1 MPEAYFFCIF
11 ILQRLCNR
19 KKIKIY
25 KIPQKAKKAIFCGMN
40 KQTLFNN
47 IFSIC
52 LSSALLCACGDS
64 TSSDTNNEG
73 EEFKNTVNALDWG
86 SDTTFVIGHKTPDVD
101 AVTSAMSYAALMR
114 ALGHNA
120 VAKIV
125 SPINRETAYIAEK
138 FGFKIPEQMSSV
150 KAGTRLILT
159 DHAESAQSVEGVK
172 EAKILQIIDHHIPG
186 DLDEKV
192 TSDTYVN
199 RQIIGSACTII
210 WDLYKKA
217 DVKID
222 NDMAKILLAGIL
234 SDTRNLTKVA
244 SSALDSSAWKSLI
257 EQLKLSPDSVAK
269 LSREMD
275 DASHDYYGMTD
286 KEIFLSD
293 YKDYEIEG
301 VKIGIASNDWYVDS
315 TKKDFFKRLAAVM
328 PEIAKEKKRDILFA
342 KVDGHDPNPDS
353 ETAAETPFI
362 ESGSYTIIYA
372 TGDYEATAKKIAE
385 SAFGE
390 LFSEGVYFSAEKIS
404 RKSLMVPKITE
415 YLEGKKK

>member
-1 MPEAYFFCIF
+1 
-11 ILQRLCNR
+11 
-19 KKIKIY
+19 
-25 KIPQKAKKAIFCGMN
+25 MN

-47 IFSIC
+47 VLSLC
-52 LSSALLCACGDS
+52 LSGALFCACGDS
-64 TSSDTNNEG
+64 TSSDSNNEG
-73 EEFKNTVNALDWG
+73 EEFKNTINALDWG
-86 SDTTFVIGHKTPDVD
+86 TDTTFVVGHKTPDVD
-101 AVTSAMSYAALMR
+101 AVTSALSYAALMR
-114 ALGHNA
+114 AMGHNA
-120 VAKIV
+120 VAKIAG
-125 SPINRETAYIAEK
+125 PINRETAYIVEK
-138 FGFKIPEQMSSV
+138 FGFKIPEEMKSV
-150 KAGTRLILT
+150 EAGTRLILT

-186 DLDEKV
+186 DIDEKV
-192 TSDTYVN
+192 TSETYVN
-199 RQIIGSACTII
+199 REILGSTCTII

-222 NDMAKILLAGIL
+222 DEMAKILLAGLL
-234 SDTRNLTKVA
+234 SDTRNLYKVA
-244 SSALDSSAWKSLI
+244 TTAKDTLAWKSLT

-301 VKIGIASNDWYVDS
+301 VNIGIASNDWYVDS
-315 TKKDFFKRLAAVM
+315 TKKDFFKRLADVM

-342 KVDGHDPNPDS
+342 KVDGHDPNPDP

-362 ESGSYTIIYA
+362 ESGSYTIVYA
-372 TGDYEATAKKIAE
+372 TSGNETIAKEIAE

>member
-1 MPEAYFFCIF
+1 
-11 ILQRLCNR
+11 
-19 KKIKIY
+19 
-25 KIPQKAKKAIFCGMN
+25 MN
-40 KQTLFNN
+40 KRSNILNN
-47 IFSIC
+47 IFSVC
-52 LSSALLCACGDS
+52 LTSTLLCACSDS
-64 TSSDTNNEG
+64 TSSDPNNDG
-73 EEFKNTVNALDWG
+73 EVFKNTINALDWG
-86 SDTTFVIGHKTPDVD
+86 TDTTFVIGHKTPDVD
-101 AVTSAMSYAALMR
+101 AVASALSYAALMR

-125 SPINRETAYIAEK
+125 SPINRETAYISEK
-138 FGFKIPEQMSSV
+138 FGFEIPEEMTSV
-150 KAGTRLILT
+150 EAGTQLILT

-172 EAKILQIIDHHIPG
+172 EAKILQIIDHHVPG

-192 TSDTYVN
+192 TSGTYVN

-222 NDMAKILLAGIL
+222 NEMAKILLAGIL

-244 SSALDSSAWKSLI
+244 TSALDSSAWESLV

-301 VKIGIASNDWYVDS
+301 VNIGIASNDWYVDS
-315 TKKDFFKRLAAVM
+315 TKNDFFKRLIAVM
-328 PEIAKEKKRDILFA
+328 PEIAQEKNRDILFA
-342 KVDGHDPNPDS
+342 KVDGHDPNPDPA
-353 ETAAETPFI
+353 TAADMPFI
-362 ESGSYTIIYA
+362 ESGSYTIVYA
-372 TGDYEATAKKIAE
+372 TSGNEATAKEIAE

-390 LFSEGVYFSAEKIS
+390 LYSEGVYFSAEKIS

>member
-1 MPEAYFFCIF
+1 
-11 ILQRLCNR
+11 
-19 KKIKIY
+19 
-25 KIPQKAKKAIFCGMN
+25 MN

-47 IFSIC
+47 VLSLC
-52 LSSALLCACGDS
+52 LSGALFCACGDS
-64 TSSDTNNEG
+64 TSSESNNEG
-73 EEFKNTVNALDWG
+73 EEFKNTINALDWG
-86 SDTTFVIGHKTPDVD
+86 TDTTFVIGHKTPDVD
-101 AVTSAMSYAALMR
+101 AVTSALSYAALMR
-114 ALGHNA
+114 AMGHNA
-120 VAKIV
+120 VAKIAG
-125 SPINRETAYIAEK
+125 PINRETAYIVEK
-138 FGFKIPEQMSSV
+138 FGFKIPEEMKSV
-150 KAGTRLILT
+150 EAGTRLILT

-186 DLDEKV
+186 DIDEKV
-192 TSDTYVN
+192 TSETYVN
-199 RQIIGSACTII
+199 REILGSTCTII

-222 NDMAKILLAGIL
+222 DEMAKILLAGLL
-234 SDTRNLTKVA
+234 SDTRNLYKVA
-244 SSALDSSAWKSLI
+244 TTAKDTLAWKSLT

-293 YKDYEIEG
+293 YKDYVIEG
-301 VKIGIASNDWYVDS
+301 VNIGIASNDWYVDS
-315 TKKDFFKRLAAVM
+315 TKKDFFKRLADVM

-342 KVDGHDPNPDS
+342 KVDGHDPNPDP

-362 ESGSYTIIYA
+362 ESGSYTIVYA
-372 TGDYEATAKKIAE
+372 TSGNETIAKEIAE

>member
-1 MPEAYFFCIF
+1 
-11 ILQRLCNR
+11 
-19 KKIKIY
+19 
-25 KIPQKAKKAIFCGMN
+25 MN
-40 KQTLFNN
+40 KRLNILNN
-47 IFSIC
+47 IFSVC
-52 LSSALLCACGDS
+52 LTSTLLCACSDS
-64 TSSDTNNEG
+64 TSSDPNNDG
-73 EEFKNTVNALDWG
+73 EVFKNTINALDWG
-86 SDTTFVIGHKTPDVD
+86 TDTTFVIGHKTPDVD
-101 AVTSAMSYAALMR
+101 AVASALSYAALMR

-125 SPINRETAYIAEK
+125 SPINRETAYISEK
-138 FGFKIPEQMSSV
+138 FGFEIPEEMTSV
-150 KAGTRLILT
+150 EAGTQLILT

-172 EAKILQIIDHHIPG
+172 EAKILQIIDHHVPG

-192 TSDTYVN
+192 TSGTYVN

-222 NDMAKILLAGIL
+222 NEMAKILLAGIL

-244 SSALDSSAWKSLI
+244 TSALDSSAWESLV

-301 VKIGIASNDWYVDS
+301 VNIGIASNDWYVDS
-315 TKKDFFKRLAAVM
+315 TKNDFFKRLIAVM
-328 PEIAKEKKRDILFA
+328 PEIAQEKNRDILFA
-342 KVDGHDPNPDS
+342 KVDGHDPNPDPA
-353 ETAAETPFI
+353 TAADMPFI
-362 ESGSYTIIYA
+362 ESGSYTIVYA
-372 TGDYEATAKKIAE
+372 TSGNEATAKEIAE

-390 LFSEGVYFSAEKIS
+390 LYSEGVYFSAEKIS

>member
-1 MPEAYFFCIF
+1 
-11 ILQRLCNR
+11 
-19 KKIKIY
+19 
-25 KIPQKAKKAIFCGMN
+25 MN
-40 KQTLFNN
+40 KRLSIFNN
-47 IFSIC
+47 ILSLC
-52 LSSALLCACGDS
+52 LSGALFCACGDS
-64 TSSDTNNEG
+64 TSSDSSNEG
-73 EEFKNTVNALDWG
+73 EEFKNTINALDWG
-86 SDTTFVIGHKTPDVD
+86 TDTTFVIGHKTPDVD
-101 AVTSAMSYAALMR
+101 AVTSALSYAALMR

-125 SPINRETAYIAEK
+125 SPINRETAYIVEK
-138 FGFKIPEQMSSV
+138 FGIKVPEEMTSV

-159 DHAESAQSVEGVK
+159 DHAESALSVEGVK
-172 EAKILQIIDHHIPG
+172 EAKILQIIDHHVPG
-186 DLDEKV
+186 DLDEKI

-222 NDMAKILLAGIL
+222 DEMAKILLAGLL

-244 SSALDSSAWKSLI
+244 SSALDSSAWKSLT

-269 LSREMD
+269 LSREMS

-286 KEIFLSD
+286 KEIFLAD

-301 VKIGIASNDWYVDS
+301 VNIGIASNDWYVDS
-315 TKKDFFKRLAAVM
+315 TMNDFIKRLAAVM
-328 PEIAKEKKRDILFA
+328 PEIAKENKRDIIFA
-342 KVDGHDPNPDS
+342 KIDAHDPNPDP
-353 ETAAETPFI
+353 ETAEEMPFI
-362 ESGSYTIIYA
+362 ETGSYTLVYA
-372 TGDYEATAKKIAE
+372 TSGNETTAKEIAE

-390 LFSEGVYFSAEKIS
+390 LFSEGVYFSATKLS
-404 RKSLMVPKITE
+404 RKSFMVPKITE

>member
-1 MPEAYFFCIF
+1 
-11 ILQRLCNR
+11 
-19 KKIKIY
+19 
-25 KIPQKAKKAIFCGMN
+25 MN
-40 KQTLFNN
+40 KQTILNN

-52 LSSALLCACGDS
+52 LSSALICACSNS
-64 TSSDTNNEG
+64 TSSESSNEG

-86 SDTTFVIGHKTPDVD
+86 TDTTFVVGHKTPDVD

-120 VAKIV
+120 VAKIAG
-125 SPINRETAYIAEK
+125 PINRETAYIVEK
-138 FGFKIPEQMSSV
+138 FGFKVPEEMTSV

-159 DHAESAQSVEGVK
+159 DHAESALSVEGVK
-172 EAKILQIIDHHIPG
+172 EAKILQIIDHHVPG
-186 DLDEKV
+186 DLDEKI

-222 NDMAKILLAGIL
+222 DEMAKILLAGLL

-244 SSALDSSAWKSLI
+244 SSALDSSAWKSLV

-269 LSREMD
+269 LSREMSE
-275 DASHDYYGMTD
+275 ASHDYYGMTD
-286 KEIFLSD
+286 KEIFLAD

-301 VKIGIASNDWYVDS
+301 VNIGIASNDWYVDS
-315 TKKDFFKRLAAVM
+315 TMNDFIKRLAAVM
-328 PEIAKEKKRDILFA
+328 PEIAKENKRDILFA
-342 KVDGHDPNPDS
+342 KVDAHDPNPDP
-353 ETAAETPFI
+353 ETAEEMPYIET
-362 ESGSYTIIYA
+362 GSYTLVYA
-372 TGDYEATAKKIAE
+372 TSGNETTAKEIAE

-390 LFSEGVYFSAEKIS
+390 LFSEGVYFSATKLS
-404 RKSLMVPKITE
+404 RKSFMVPKITE

>member
-1 MPEAYFFCIF
+1 
-11 ILQRLCNR
+11 
-19 KKIKIY
+19 
-25 KIPQKAKKAIFCGMN
+25 MN
-40 KQTLFNN
+40 KRLSIFNN
-47 IFSIC
+47 ILSVC
-52 LSSALLCACGDS
+52 LSSAFLCACGDS
-64 TSSDTNNEG
+64 TSSDSNNEG
-73 EEFKNTVNALDWG
+73 DEFKNTINALDWG
-86 SDTTFVIGHKTPDVD
+86 TDTTFVIGHKTPDVD

-125 SPINRETAYIAEK
+125 SPINRETAYIVEK
-138 FGFKIPEQMSSV
+138 FGFKVPEEMTSV

-159 DHAESAQSVEGVK
+159 DHAESALSVEGVK
-172 EAKILQIIDHHIPG
+172 EAKILQIIDHHVPG
-186 DLDEKV
+186 DLDEKI

-222 NDMAKILLAGIL
+222 DEMAKILLAGLL
-234 SDTRNLTKVA
+234 SDTHNLTKVA
-244 SSALDSSAWKSLI
+244 SSALDSSAWKSLT

-269 LSREMD
+269 LSREMS

-301 VKIGIASNDWYVDS
+301 VNIGIASNDWYVDS
-315 TKKDFFKRLAAVM
+315 TMNDFIKRLAAVM
-328 PEIAKEKKRDILFA
+328 PEIAKENKRDILFA
-342 KVDGHDPNPDS
+342 KVDAHDPNPDP
-353 ETAAETPFI
+353 ETAEEMPYIET
-362 ESGSYTIIYA
+362 GSYTLVYA
-372 TGDYEATAKKIAE
+372 TNGKETIAKEIAE

-390 LFSEGVYFSAEKIS
+390 LSSEGVYFSATKLS
-404 RKSLMVPKITE
+404 RKSFMVPKITE

>member
-1 MPEAYFFCIF
+1 
-11 ILQRLCNR
+11 
-19 KKIKIY
+19 
-25 KIPQKAKKAIFCGMN
+25 MN
-40 KQTLFNN
+40 KRLNILNN
-47 IFSIC
+47 ILSVC

-64 TSSDTNNEG
+64 TSSDSNNEG
-73 EEFKNTVNALDWG
+73 DEFKNTINALDWG
-86 SDTTFVIGHKTPDVD
+86 TDTTFVIGHKTPDVD
-101 AVTSAMSYAALMR
+101 AVTSALSYAALMR

-125 SPINRETAYIAEK
+125 SPINRETAYIVEK
-138 FGFKIPEQMSSV
+138 FGIKVPEEMTSV

-159 DHAESAQSVEGVK
+159 DHAESALSVEGVK
-172 EAKILQIIDHHIPG
+172 EAKILQIIDHHVPG
-186 DLDEKV
+186 DLDEKI

-222 NDMAKILLAGIL
+222 DDMAKILLAGLL

-244 SSALDSSAWKSLI
+244 SSALDSSAWKSLT

-269 LSREMD
+269 LSREMS

-301 VKIGIASNDWYVDS
+301 VNIGIASNDWYVDS
-315 TKKDFFKRLAAVM
+315 TMNDFIKRLAAVM
-328 PEIAKEKKRDILFA
+328 PEIAKENKRDIIFA
-342 KVDGHDPNPDS
+342 KVDAHDPNPDP
-353 ETAAETPFI
+353 ETAEEMPFI
-362 ESGSYTIIYA
+362 ETGSYTLVYA
-372 TGDYEATAKKIAE
+372 TSGNETTAKEIAE

-390 LFSEGVYFSAEKIS
+390 LFSEGVYFSATKLS
-404 RKSLMVPKITE
+404 RKSFMVPKITE

>member
-1 MPEAYFFCIF
+1 
-11 ILQRLCNR
+11 
-19 KKIKIY
+19 
-25 KIPQKAKKAIFCGMN
+25 MN

-47 IFSIC
+47 VLSLC
-52 LSSALLCACGDS
+52 LSGALFCACGDS
-64 TSSDTNNEG
+64 TSSDSNNEG
-73 EEFKNTVNALDWG
+73 EEFKNTINALDWG
-86 SDTTFVIGHKTPDVD
+86 TDTTFVVGHKTPDVD
-101 AVTSAMSYAALMR
+101 AVTSALSYAALMR
-114 ALGHNA
+114 AMGHNA
-120 VAKIV
+120 VAKIAG
-125 SPINRETAYIAEK
+125 PINRETAYIVEK
-138 FGFKIPEQMSSV
+138 FGFKIPEEMKSV
-150 KAGTRLILT
+150 EAGTRLILA

-186 DLDEKV
+186 DIDEKV
-192 TSDTYVN
+192 TSETYVN
-199 RQIIGSACTII
+199 REILGSTCTII

-222 NDMAKILLAGIL
+222 DEMAKILLAGLL
-234 SDTRNLTKVA
+234 SDTRNLYKVA
-244 SSALDSSAWKSLI
+244 TTAKDSLAWKSLT

-301 VKIGIASNDWYVDS
+301 VNIGIASNDWYVDS
-315 TKKDFFKRLAAVM
+315 TKKDFFKRLADVM

-342 KVDGHDPNPDS
+342 KVDGHDPNPDP

-362 ESGSYTIIYA
+362 ESGSYTIVYA
-372 TGDYEATAKKIAE
+372 TSGNETIAKEIAE

>member
-1 MPEAYFFCIF
+1 
-11 ILQRLCNR
+11 
-19 KKIKIY
+19 
-25 KIPQKAKKAIFCGMN
+25 MN

-64 TSSDTNNEG
+64 TSSDSNNEG

-192 TSDTYVN
+192 TSVRLHHHLGPLQEGRRQN
-199 RQIIGSACTII
+199 R
-210 WDLYKKA
+210 
-217 DVKID
+217 
-222 NDMAKILLAGIL
+222 
-234 SDTRNLTKVA
+234 
-244 SSALDSSAWKSLI
+244 
-257 EQLKLSPDSVAK
+257 
-269 LSREMD
+269 
-275 DASHDYYGMTD
+275 
-286 KEIFLSD
+286 
-293 YKDYEIEG
+293 
-301 VKIGIASNDWYVDS
+301 
-315 TKKDFFKRLAAVM
+315 
-328 PEIAKEKKRDILFA
+328 
-342 KVDGHDPNPDS
+342 
-353 ETAAETPFI
+353 
-362 ESGSYTIIYA
+362 
-372 TGDYEATAKKIAE
+372 
-385 SAFGE
+385 
-390 LFSEGVYFSAEKIS
+390 
-404 RKSLMVPKITE
+404 
-415 YLEGKKK
+415 

>member
-1 MPEAYFFCIF
+1 
-11 ILQRLCNR
+11 
-19 KKIKIY
+19 
-25 KIPQKAKKAIFCGMN
+25 MN
-40 KQTLFNN
+40 KRLNIFNN
-47 IFSIC
+47 ILSVC
-52 LSSALLCACGDS
+52 LSSALLCACSDS
-64 TSSDTNNEG
+64 TSSDSNNDG
-73 EEFKNTVNALDWG
+73 DEFKNTINALDWG
-86 SDTTFVIGHKTPDVD
+86 TDTTFVIGHKTPDVD
-101 AVTSAMSYAALMR
+101 AVASALSYAALMR

-125 SPINRETAYIAEK
+125 SPINRETAYIVEK
-138 FGFKIPEQMSSV
+138 FGIKVPEEMKSV

-159 DHAESAQSVEGVK
+159 DHAESALSVEGVK
-172 EAKILQIIDHHIPG
+172 EAKILQIIDHHVPG
-186 DLDEKV
+186 DLDEKI

-222 NDMAKILLAGIL
+222 DEMAKILLAGLL

-244 SSALDSSAWKSLI
+244 TSALDTSAWKSLT

-269 LSREMD
+269 LSREMS

-286 KEIFLSD
+286 KEIFLAD

-301 VKIGIASNDWYVDS
+301 VNIGIASNDWYVDS
-315 TKKDFFKRLAAVM
+315 TMNDFIKRLAAVM
-328 PEIAKEKKRDILFA
+328 PEIAKENKRDIIFA
-342 KVDGHDPNPDS
+342 KVDAHDPNPDP
-353 ETAAETPFI
+353 ETAEEMPFI
-362 ESGSYTIIYA
+362 ETGSYTLVYA
-372 TGDYEATAKKIAE
+372 TSGNETTAKEIAE

-390 LFSEGVYFSAEKIS
+390 LFSEGVYFSATKLS
-404 RKSLMVPKITE
+404 RKSFMVPKITE